1 MKKKLLIALLTA
13 LCIVAS
19 TFGVTSAFASNEKY
33 DGETN
38 LAVDSSL
45 WTPSWFTTHYNFVT
59 MDENG
64 ILFDSYGTESAV
76 GAVSL
81 KDALPYEGKINI
93 TFNSESTN
101 ANGFLKVVFADASG
115 TPDGMAMKF
124 WEIANGAEHL
134 ALEIQTNSVTAW
146 QYQVGGASSGNH
158 NQLNVASGTANYID
172 GEDHVITIE
181 YKTSETAYDLKLSI
195 DETVHYEGSIAS
207 TNLYCGSVLTL
218 GGYSSSGTV
227 TDNLHIKSVT
237 IKEEGEAPA
246 PVIDEDNLLGK
257 ADLWEIAESDVVTY
271 DATTA
276 TLTAGASDGALA
288 TLLESV
294 PAEAKITFKVEYKDL
309 PAEAIHRPV
318 VKVRIIDTPTAIVD
332 LSLDDDGNVWLQHD
346 DKNGKITSQGD
357 WAPGLLAAASNVVIT
372 ITPALTD
379 GDEGVYVEALAG
391 GKVIGLMVNDVSLV
405 AKNQL
410 AFGFGG
416 SGTAVITSVKVED
429 LLVEKEGTAMDT
441 TDLTGASNWACVS
454 STFEDGKI
462 KLGGQDYL
470 DGKVAIPV
478 DSVVE
483 FTINGTADAN
493 AWYYLGF
500 GNFHSQLWDGL
511 TFEEGQARFRIVTT
525 GTQGFYLLDLN
536 YTSIAKASSDTTLL
550 FDGNDQHFKW
560 VTESL
565 EEGLK
570 VTLFR
575 NDVEE
580 FSEVY
585 GYDTA
590 MGASKQFYFMF
601 RATGAHT
608 ADPVITDVKYS
619 VESTIDYTEYNAAV
633 AIKRAIYGLEI
644 PTEEN
649 AAEVKAQAES
659 LIADLDNEFVDNVLY
674 AEHIIDLAD
683 AQLAVVADKA
693 AAQPVIDFID
703 GLAETYATITA
714 DNVDQAEIDLVD
726 AQDMYDALTDA
737 QKAYVTNVGTIESI
751 QIAIDEYKLS
761 LEPESTPEESTPV
774 ESIPEVESNP
784 EESTPAEESKGGSTS
799 SSCSGSVS
807 LPAIFT
813 LLAFAGVVTLI
824 KKKN

>member
-45 WTPSWFTTHYNFVT
+45 WTPSWFTDHYGFVT

-64 ILFDSYGTESAV
+64 ILFDSYGTDTACA
-76 GAVSL
+76 AVSL
-81 KDALPYEGKINI
+81 KEGLPYNGKVSI
-93 TFNSESTN
+93 TFNSEATN
-101 ANGFLKVVFADASG
+101 ANGFFKVIFADQSG
-115 TPDGMAMKF
+115 VANGSAMKP
-124 WEIANGAEHL
+124 WEIAGVDHL
-134 ALEIQTNSVTAW
+134 ALEIQTNSVALWRYNKNGEGPFPT
-146 QYQVGGASSGNH
+146 GAEGIGIDYSTN
-158 NQLNVASGTANYID
+158 NYID
-172 GEDHVITIE
+172 GEDHVLTIE
-181 YKTSETAYDLKLSI
+181 YAASETVYDLKISVDSSVHFDGEI
-195 DETVHYEGSIAS
+195 ETSAF
-207 TNLYCGSVLTL
+207 YCNNVLTF
-218 GGYSSSGTV
+218 GGYANATV
-227 TDNLHIKSVT
+227 TDDLAIKSVT
-237 IKEEGEAPA
+237 VEKTGEDPA
-246 PVIDEDNLLGK
+246 PEIDEDNLLGK
-257 ADLWEIAESDVVTY
+257 ADLWEIAESDVVY

-276 TLTAGASDGALA
+276 TLTAGAHDGAAA

-294 PAEAKITFKVEYKDL
+294 PAEAKIVFKVEYKDL

-318 VKVRIIDTPTAIVD
+318 VKVRIIDTPTACVY

-346 DKNGKITSQGD
+346 DKNGNITSQGD
-357 WAPGLLAAASNVVIT
+357 WAPALLTASNEVVIT

-416 SGTAVITSVKVED
+416 SGAAVITSVKVED

-441 TDLTGASNWACVS
+441 TDLTGASNWTYVS

-462 KLGGQDYL
+462 KLGGSDYL